1 MMQGIN
7 KELNKAIERECL
19 IKTVVTEAKKKAEVN
34 RPINRRRIED
44 ILEAKQ
50 LEASIA
56 LSIE

>member
-1 MMQGIN
+1 MKGIN
-7 KELNKAIERECL
+7 QELNKAIERECL
-19 IKTVVTEAKKKAEVN
+19 IKDVVTKAKQKAEVN

>member
-1 MMQGIN
+1 MNGIN
-7 KELNKAIERECL
+7 PELKKTIERECL
-19 IKTVVTEAKKKAEVN
+19 IKSVVTKAKQKAEVN

>member
-1 MMQGIN
+1 MKGIN
-7 KELNKAIERECL
+7 QELKKTIERECL
-19 IKTVVTEAKKKAEVN
+19 IKSVVTKAKQKAEVN